1 MIYLLAFIVLIGVIV
16 FVHELGH
23 YLAARSVGVTVE
35 RFSLGMPPKL
45 IDITKK
51 KNSTDLEI
59 YFFKII
65 NKKIKWDKISTI
77 SFQRNQKPSDTI
89 FGIGLLPL
97 GGFVKMKGI
106 LDENMDQE
114 ITGEPDELE
123 SKNPLQKIWV
133 MSAGVIMNII
143 LTFVVFSSI
152 GLIEGDMVSVSS
164 DPIIFAVEPGG
175 PADLAGIQSG
185 DEILSINNIATNTWS
200 EATSIIMQYPNDTI
214 SIQLNRND
222 TIVFA
227 QAALLAAPNIKT
239 GRVDQEIGILGVAE
253 EMKNAP
259 LGLLGSISYGL
270 NQTKWSAILMLS
282 SLKMIFT
289 GNVSNEDVGSVIM
302 IGDIAGQAAQAG
314 LVPFLYIMALISMNL
329 AFINLL
335 PVPALD
341 GGHIFIILLESL
353 RRKKFTLK
361 TRMRIQSF
369 GMFILLGLMA
379 YLILN
384 DIVRYFFNG

>member
-23 YLAARSVGVTVE
+23 YVAARSVGVTVE

-45 IDITKK
+45 IDIIK
-51 KNSTDLEI
+51 KNNSTEIEI

-65 NKKIKWDKISTI
+65 NKKIKWDKITTI
-77 SFQRNQKPSDTI
+77 SFKRKQVASDTI
-89 FGIGLLPL
+89 FGVGLLPL

-106 LDENMDQE
+106 LDENMDQDF
-114 ITGEPDELE
+114 TGDPDELE
-123 SKNPLQKIWV
+123 SKNAFQKIWV
-133 MSAGVIMNII
+133 LSAGVIMNII

-152 GLIEGDMVSVSS
+152 GLIDGEMVPVSS
-164 DPIIFAVEPGG
+164 DPIIFSVEPGG
-175 PADLAGIQSG
+175 PADLVGIEKG
-185 DEILSINNIATNTWS
+185 DKILSLNNISIDTWN
-200 EATSIIMQYPNDTI
+200 EATEIIMQHPNDTI
-214 SIQLNRND
+214 SVKILRNGESILVQP
-222 TIVFA
+222 TLA
-227 QAALLAAPNIKT
+227 AAPNLRK

-253 EMKNAP
+253 EVQNMP
-259 LGLLGSISYGL
+259 LGVLGSIAYGL
-270 NQTKWSAILMLS
+270 SQTKWSAILMLS

-341 GGHIFIILLESL
+341 GGHILIILLESL
-353 RRKKFTLK
+353 RGKKFTLK
-361 TRMRIQSF
+361 TRMRIQSV

-384 DIVRYFFNG
+384 DIVRYFF

>member
-65 NKKIKWDKISTI
+65 NKKVKWDKISSI

-185 DEILSINNIATNTWS
+185 DEILSINNIATNTWN

-227 QAALLAAPNIKT
+227 QASLLAAPNIKT

-314 LVPFLYIMALISMNL
+314 LVPL
-329 AFINLL
+329 FIYHGAHKYEL
-335 PVPALD
+335 
-341 GGHIFIILLESL
+341 GIYKFIASS
-353 RRKKFTLK
+353 R
-361 TRMRIQSF
+361 
-369 GMFILLGLMA
+369 A
-379 YLILN
+379 
-384 DIVRYFFNG
+384 

>member
-1 MIYLLAFIVLIGVIV
+1 LAFIVLIGVIV

-23 YLAARSVGVTVE
+23 YVAARSVGVTVE

-45 IDITKK
+45 IDIIK
-51 KNSTDLEI
+51 KNNSTEIEI

-65 NKKIKWDKISTI
+65 NKKIKWDKITTI
-77 SFQRNQKPSDTI
+77 SFKRKQVASDTI
-89 FGIGLLPL
+89 FGVGLLPL

-106 LDENMDQE
+106 LDENMDQDF
-114 ITGEPDELE
+114 TGDPDELE
-123 SKNPLQKIWV
+123 SKNAFQKIWV
-133 MSAGVIMNII
+133 LSAGVIMNII

-152 GLIEGDMVSVSS
+152 GLIDGEMVPVSS
-164 DPIIFAVEPGG
+164 DPIIFSVEPGG
-175 PADLAGIQSG
+175 PADLVGIEKG
-185 DEILSINNIATNTWS
+185 DKILSLNNISIDTWN
-200 EATSIIMQYPNDTI
+200 EATEIIMQHPNDTVSVKI
-214 SIQLNRND
+214 LRNGESILTQPTL
-222 TIVFA
+222 A
-227 QAALLAAPNIKT
+227 AAPNLRK

-253 EMKNAP
+253 EVQNMP
-259 LGLLGSISYGL
+259 LGVLGSIAYGL
-270 NQTKWSAILMLS
+270 SQTKWSAILMLS

-341 GGHIFIILLESL
+341 GGHILIILLESL
-353 RRKKFTLK
+353 RGKKFTLK
-361 TRMRIQSF
+361 TRMRIQSV

-384 DIVRYFFNG
+384 DIVRYFF

>member
-133 MSAGVIMNII
+133 MSAGVIMNIV

-185 DEILSINNIATNTWS
+185 DEILSINNIATNTWN

-227 QAALLAAPNIKT
+227 QASLLAAPNIKT

>member
-23 YLAARSVGVTVE
+23 YVAARSVGVTVE

-45 IDITKK
+45 IDIIK
-51 KNSTDLEI
+51 KNNSTEIEI

-65 NKKIKWDKISTI
+65 NKKIKWDKITTI
-77 SFQRNQKPSDTI
+77 SFKRKQVASDTI
-89 FGIGLLPL
+89 FGVGLLPL

-106 LDENMDQE
+106 LDENMDQDF
-114 ITGEPDELE
+114 TGDPDELE
-123 SKNPLQKIWV
+123 SKNAFQKIWV
-133 MSAGVIMNII
+133 LSAGVIMNII

-152 GLIEGDMVSVSS
+152 GLIDGEMVPVSS
-164 DPIIFAVEPGG
+164 DPIIFSVEPGG
-175 PADLAGIQSG
+175 PADLVGIEKG
-185 DEILSINNIATNTWS
+185 DKILSLNNISIDTWN
-200 EATSIIMQYPNDTI
+200 EATEIIMQHPNDTI
-214 SIQLNRND
+214 SVKILRNGES
-222 TIVFA
+222 ILA
-227 QAALLAAPNIKT
+227 QPTLAAAPNLRK

-253 EMKNAP
+253 EVQNMP
-259 LGLLGSISYGL
+259 LGVLGSIGYGL
-270 NQTKWSAILMLS
+270 SQTKWSAILMLS

-341 GGHIFIILLESL
+341 GGHILIILLESL
-353 RRKKFTLK
+353 RGKKFTLK
-361 TRMRIQSF
+361 TRMRIQSV

-384 DIVRYFFNG
+384 DIVRYFF

>member
-23 YLAARSVGVTVE
+23 YVAARSVGVTVE

-45 IDITKK
+45 IDIIK
-51 KNSTDLEI
+51 KNNSTEIEI

-65 NKKIKWDKISTI
+65 NKKIKWDKITTI
-77 SFQRNQKPSDTI
+77 SFKRKQVASDTI
-89 FGIGLLPL
+89 FGVGLLPL

-106 LDENMDQE
+106 LDENMDQDF
-114 ITGEPDELE
+114 TGDPDELE
-123 SKNPLQKIWV
+123 SKNAFQKIWV
-133 MSAGVIMNII
+133 LSAGVIMNII

-152 GLIEGDMVSVSS
+152 GLIDGEMVPVSS
-164 DPIIFAVEPGG
+164 DPIIFSVEPGG
-175 PADLAGIQSG
+175 PADLVGIEKG
-185 DEILSINNIATNTWS
+185 DKILSLNNISIDTWN
-200 EATSIIMQYPNDTI
+200 EATEIIMQHPNDTVSVKI
-214 SIQLNRND
+214 LRNGESILVQPTL
-222 TIVFA
+222 A
-227 QAALLAAPNIKT
+227 AAPNLRK

-253 EMKNAP
+253 EVQNMP
-259 LGLLGSISYGL
+259 LGVLGSIAYGL
-270 NQTKWSAILMLS
+270 SQTKWSAILMLS

-341 GGHIFIILLESL
+341 GGHILIILLESL
-353 RRKKFTLK
+353 RGKKFTLK
-361 TRMRIQSF
+361 TRMRIQSV

-384 DIVRYFFNG
+384 DIVRYFF

>member
-23 YLAARSVGVTVE
+23 YVAARSVGVTVE

-45 IDITKK
+45 IDIIK
-51 KNSTDLEI
+51 KNNSTEIEI

-65 NKKIKWDKISTI
+65 NKKIKWDKITTI
-77 SFQRNQKPSDTI
+77 SFKRKQVASDTI
-89 FGIGLLPL
+89 FGVGLLPL

-106 LDENMDQE
+106 LDENMDQDF
-114 ITGEPDELE
+114 TGDPDELE
-123 SKNPLQKIWV
+123 SKNAFQKIWV
-133 MSAGVIMNII
+133 LSAGVIMNII

-152 GLIEGDMVSVSS
+152 GLIDGEMVPVSS
-164 DPIIFAVEPGG
+164 DPIIFSVEPGG
-175 PADLAGIQSG
+175 PADLVGIEKG
-185 DEILSINNIATNTWS
+185 DKILSLNNIGIDTWN
-200 EATSIIMQYPNDTI
+200 EATEIIMQNPNDTI
-214 SIQLNRND
+214 SVKILRNGESILVQP
-222 TIVFA
+222 TLA
-227 QAALLAAPNIKT
+227 AAPNLRK

-253 EMKNAP
+253 EVQNMP
-259 LGLLGSISYGL
+259 LGVLGSIAYGL
-270 NQTKWSAILMLS
+270 SQTKWSAILMLS

-341 GGHIFIILLESL
+341 GGHILIILLESL
-353 RRKKFTLK
+353 RGKKFTLK
-361 TRMRIQSF
+361 TRMRIQSV

-384 DIVRYFFNG
+384 DIVRYFF

>member
-23 YLAARSVGVTVE
+23 YVAARSVGVTVE

-45 IDITKK
+45 IDIIK
-51 KNSTDLEI
+51 KNNSTEIEI

-65 NKKIKWDKISTI
+65 NKKIKWDKITTI
-77 SFQRNQKPSDTI
+77 SFKRKQVASDTI
-89 FGIGLLPL
+89 FGVGLLPL

-106 LDENMDQE
+106 LDENMDQDF
-114 ITGEPDELE
+114 TGDPDELE
-123 SKNPLQKIWV
+123 SKNAFQKIWV
-133 MSAGVIMNII
+133 LSAGVIMNII

-152 GLIEGDMVSVSS
+152 GLIDGEMVPVSS
-164 DPIIFAVEPGG
+164 DPIIFSVEPGG
-175 PADLAGIQSG
+175 PADLVGIEKG
-185 DEILSINNIATNTWS
+185 DKILSLNNISIDTWN
-200 EATSIIMQYPNDTI
+200 EATEIIMQHPNDTVSVKI
-214 SIQLNRND
+214 LRNGESILTQPTL
-222 TIVFA
+222 A
-227 QAALLAAPNIKT
+227 AAPNLRK

-253 EMKNAP
+253 EVQNMP
-259 LGLLGSISYGL
+259 LGVLGSIAYGL
-270 NQTKWSAILMLS
+270 SQTKWSAILMLS

-341 GGHIFIILLESL
+341 GGHILIILLESL
-353 RRKKFTLK
+353 RGKKFTLK
-361 TRMRIQSF
+361 TRMRIQSV

-384 DIVRYFFNG
+384 DIVRYFF

>member
-23 YLAARSVGVTVE
+23 YVAARSVGVTVE

-45 IDITKK
+45 IDIIK
-51 KNSTDLEI
+51 KNNSTEIEI

-65 NKKIKWDKISTI
+65 NKKIKWDKITTI
-77 SFQRNQKPSDTI
+77 SFKRKQVASDTI
-89 FGIGLLPL
+89 FGVGLLPL

-106 LDENMDQE
+106 LDENMDQDF
-114 ITGEPDELE
+114 TGDPDELE
-123 SKNPLQKIWV
+123 SKNAFQKIWV
-133 MSAGVIMNII
+133 LSAGVIMNII

-152 GLIEGDMVSVSS
+152 GLIDGEMVPVSS
-164 DPIIFAVEPGG
+164 DPIIFSVEPGG
-175 PADLAGIQSG
+175 PADLVGIEKG
-185 DEILSINNIATNTWS
+185 DKILSLNNISIDTWN
-200 EATSIIMQYPNDTI
+200 EATEIIMQHPNDTI
-214 SIQLNRND
+214 SVKILRNGESIL
-222 TIVFA
+222 TQPTLA
-227 QAALLAAPNIKT
+227 AAPNLRK

-253 EMKNAP
+253 EVQNMP
-259 LGLLGSISYGL
+259 LGVLGSIAYGL
-270 NQTKWSAILMLS
+270 SQTKWSAILMLS

-341 GGHIFIILLESL
+341 GGHILIILLESL
-353 RRKKFTLK
+353 RGKKFTLK
-361 TRMRIQSF
+361 TRMRIQSV

-384 DIVRYFFNG
+384 DIVRYFF